1 MFSSFQIIK
10 QKLLTRSS
18 DMSQREELKLT
29 APRLC
34 PLKVINN
41 NITSQNLNIFFSVS
55 APAAAWWKRKRTE
68 LTVQHCQQVSSGGKW
83 AAKTAAKLLSGDRG
97 VWRTS
102 WGRWWRTWW
111 RGSSACWRCDGCCL
125 GVTLFRCS
133 SSRSVHP
140 ASLPL
145 CPAQHRTT
153 PLGLEIN
160 K

>member
-41 NITSQNLNIFFSVS
+41 NITSQNLNIFFLFRRQQQHGGRGS
-55 APAAAWWKRKRTE
+55 E